1 MLLNLNE
8 SAGTLT
14 CGANLYHEMVSF
26 LEPADFFHPPTITL
40 DPTGLRQQILS
51 LAHMH
56 NAWCMQARECHV
68 HLCAYQIHRVSPL

>member
-26 LEPADFFHPPTITL
+26 LEPADFFHPPTIRSYRSS
-40 DPTGLRQQILS
+40 PTDTESRAYAQR
-51 LAHMH
+51 M
-56 NAWCMQARECHV
+56 V
-68 HLCAYQIHRVSPL
+68 HAGS